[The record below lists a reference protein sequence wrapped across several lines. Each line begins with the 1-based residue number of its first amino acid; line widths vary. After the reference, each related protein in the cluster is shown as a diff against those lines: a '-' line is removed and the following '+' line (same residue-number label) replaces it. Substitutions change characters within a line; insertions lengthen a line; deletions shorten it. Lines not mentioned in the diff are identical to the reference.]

1 MKRIVEIALTGL
13 LCVAPCAIAQNA
25 DQNTAGP
32 SRNQLKL
39 RLTEPREGAQISGS
53 TIRVAVDYNKTS
65 FGEGQG
71 TKFGDK
77 NFPMAIFDV
86 YVDNALKQT
95 LRGGETNVAIINDI
109 PAGNHKIVVMA
120 KNISGEVIDRAEVN
134 VVNMEATAAT
144 TTSNDT
150 TASSSMGQASASDA
164 NRGASA
170 SSNSTDTTAP
180 SSASMPSSSYNTNTS
195 RTDTNTTS
203 NSSMPRTASHAPEA
217 ALLGLGLVA
226 GGLLIA
232 RRAR

>member
-1 MKRIVEIALTGL
+1 MMKRISQLALAGI
-13 LCVAPCAIAQNA
+13 LCLAPYAAAQNA

-53 TIRVAVDYNKTS
+53 SIRVAVDYNKTS

-86 YVDNALKQT
+86 YVDNTLKQT
-95 LRGGETNVAIINDI
+95 LKGGEANVAVINDI
-109 PAGNHKIVVMA
+109 PAGKHKIVVMA
-120 KNISGEVIDRAEVN
+120 KNISNEVIDRAEVN
-134 VVNMEATAAT
+134 VTNTEAVAAT
-144 TTSNDT
+144 STDTTST
-150 TASSSMGQASASDA
+150 VAQTAPSDA

-170 SSNSTDTTAP
+170 SSNTTDTTAP
-180 SSASMPSSSYNTNTS
+180 SSSSMPSRSYDAGTNPSTTTDTS
-195 RTDTNTTS
+195 RT
-203 NSSMPRTASHAPEA
+203 SSMPRTASHAPEA
-217 ALLGLGLVA
+217 ALLGLALVA
-226 GGLLIA
+226 GGLLVA